1 MIQIGF
7 PVLILGESGTG
18 KSYSLRNFTNEEVAI
33 VNVLGK
39 PLPFF
44 DSDVRPLVARDFPT
58 VRQAVRTAP
67 RNAVVVDDAGYLITD
82 LYMRLSYG
90 EERLRD
96 QFDVYKLIAHEMY
109 GLMNDIMAADPNK
122 VVYITMHT
130 DTTVS
135 GVTQPL
141 TVGKLLNEKIKIVG
155 MVSTLLLAQVQGGTY
170 QFVTNGLP
178 PAKSAPGMLP
188 ERMENDLKK
197 VDAAIRKAYRLAPL
211 TGAADAAERG

>member
-1 MIQIGF
+1 MGF

-18 KSYSLRNFTNEEVAI
+18 KSYSLRNFTNEEVAL

-44 DSDVRPLVARDFPT
+44 DSDVKALVARDFAT
-58 VRQAVRTAP
+58 VRSAVLNAP
-67 RNAVVVDDAGYLITD
+67 RRAVVIDDAGYLITD

-90 EERLRD
+90 DEKLRD

-109 GLMNDIMAADPNK
+109 GLMNDIMAADPSK

-130 DTTVS
+130 DTTVQ

-155 MVSTLLLAQVQGGTY
+155 MVSTLLLTQVQGGRY
-170 QFVTNGLP
+170 QFVTNGVP
-178 PAKSAPGMLP
+178 PAKSAPGLLP
-188 ERMENDLKK
+188 EHMDNDLKV
-197 VDAAIRKAYRLAPL
+197 VDAAIREKYRLAPL
-211 TGAADAAERG
+211 VDKED

>member
-1 MIQIGF
+1 MGI
-7 PVLILGESGTG
+7 PVLVLGESGTG
-18 KSYSLRNFTNEEVAI
+18 KSYSLRNFTNDEVAL

-44 DSDVRPLVARDFPT
+44 DTDVRQLVARDFPT
-58 VRQAVRTAP
+58 VRQAIRTAP
-67 RNAVVVDDAGYLITD
+67 RRAVIVDDCGYLITD

-90 EERLRD
+90 EERMHD
-96 QFDVYKLIAHEMY
+96 QYDVYKLIAHEMY
-109 GLMNDIMAADPNK
+109 GLMNDIMSAEPDK
-122 VVYITMHT
+122 IVYITMHT

-155 MVSTLLLAQVQGGTY
+155 MVSTLLLTQVQGGKY
-170 QFVTNGLP
+170 QFVTNGMP

-188 ERMENDLKK
+188 ERMDNDLKA
-197 VDAAIRKAYRLAPL
+197 VDSAIRAAYRLAPL
-211 TGAADAAERG
+211 VDAPEGAGKEG

>member
-1 MIQIGF
+1 MGF

-18 KSYSLRNFTNEEVAI
+18 KSYSLRNFTNEEVAL

-44 DSDVRPLVARDFPT
+44 GSDVRQLVARDFPT
-58 VRQAVRTAP
+58 VRQAIRTAP
-67 RNAVVVDDAGYLITD
+67 RRAVVVDDAGYLITD

-109 GLMNDIMAADPNK
+109 GLMNDIIAAEPDK

-155 MVSTLLLAQVQGGTY
+155 MVSTLLLTQVQGGSY

-188 ERMENDLKK
+188 ERMPNDLKE
-197 VDAAIRKAYRLAPL
+197 VDAAIRRAYKLAPL
-211 TGAADAAERG
+211 TDKEE

>member
-1 MIQIGF
+1 MGF

-18 KSYSLRNFTNEEVAI
+18 KSYSLRNFSNDEIAF

-44 DSDVRPLVARDFPT
+44 DSDVKPLVTRSFAT
-58 VRQAVRTAP
+58 VRQAVLTAP
-67 RNAVVVDDAGYLITD
+67 RRAVVVDDAGYLITD

-90 EERLRD
+90 DEKLRD

-109 GLMNDIMAADPNK
+109 GLMNDIVAADPNK

-130 DTTVS
+130 DTTVQ
-135 GVTQPL
+135 GVVQPL

-155 MVSTLLLAQVQGGTY
+155 MVSTLLLTQVQGGRY
-170 QFVTNGLP
+170 QFVTNGVP
-178 PAKSAPGMLP
+178 PAKSAPGLLP
-188 ERMENDLKK
+188 ERMDNDLKE
-197 VDAAIRKAYRLAPL
+197 VDKAIREAYRLAPL
-211 TGAADAAERG
+211 TDKEEQ

>member
-1 MIQIGF
+1 MGF

-18 KSYSLRNFTNEEVAI
+18 KSYSLRNFTNEEVAL

-44 DSDVRPLVARDFPT
+44 GSDVKPFVTRDFAS
-58 VRQAVRTAP
+58 VRQAVRNAP
-67 RNAVVVDDAGYLITD
+67 RRAVVIDDAGYLITD

-109 GLMNDIMAADPNK
+109 GLMNDIMATDEDK
-122 VVYITMHT
+122 IVYVTMHT

-155 MVSTLLLAQVQGGTY
+155 MVSTLLLTQVQGGQY
-170 QFVTNGLP
+170 QFVTNGVP
-178 PAKSAPGMLP
+178 PAKSAPGLLP
-188 ERMENDLKK
+188 ERMPNDLKE
-197 VDAAIRKAYRLAPL
+197 VDWAIRAAYGLMPL
-211 TGAADAAERG
+211 VGGPEGGEA